1 MKLQEKMTQTVKA
14 HQDNIINEA
23 YEYIKNVTIKQERLL
38 DFKDLYAGYK
48 ATVNQFN
55 MQGFKIVYDS
65 YKETLIDKGII
76 KREGGE

>member
-48 ATVNQFN
+48 ATINKFN
-55 MQGFKIVYDS
+55 ETGFKICYYS
-65 YKETLIDKGII
+65 YKETLKERGLIND
-76 KREGGE
+76 